1 MAETKILNVL
11 LAPNGQLSG
20 HGQLRES
27 MSERRTRMGDDY
39 PMWYLNSTLVKQFK
53 VSEMEGME
61 AVIAEEKSTIAW
73 LKLRFGGE
81 RFTKSFD
88 PDELWEKANVLPEPA
103 EKIDISIKK

>member
-1 MAETKILNVL
+1 MAETKLLNVL

-39 PMWYLNSTLVKQFK
+39 PMWYLNPTLVKQFK

-61 AVIAEEKSTIAW
+61 AVIAEDKSTIAW
-73 LKLRFGGE
+73 LSLRFGGK

-88 PDELWEKANVLPEPA
+88 TEELWEKANVLPEAA
-103 EKIDISIKK
+103 EKIDISFKK

>member
-1 MAETKILNVL
+1 MAETKPLNVL

-39 PMWYLNSTLVKQFK
+39 PMWYLSSTLVQQFN
-53 VSEMEGME
+53 VSADKGME

-73 LKLRFGGE
+73 LQLRFGGK
-81 RFTKSFD
+81 RFTKSLD
-88 PDELWEKANVLPEPA
+88 PDELWEKANSLPEPA